1 MNSSRLKRTGA
12 TGIILAL
19 VAMVLTAARPL
30 VAATTDMTISVAK
43 PGIHVSPNLW
53 GIFFEEIN
61 FAGQGGLYAQLV
73 KNGTFK
79 WIDTQNHPAGWT
91 LAMKGQHQASLWVDS
106 NHALNKINPLAARVT
121 VYYTTPAGA
130 VKLVNSGY
138 WGMNFKKG
146 RTYKLSFY
154 ARKSASM
161 GGSVTAELLGK
172 KGKVLGS
179 KVISGISGK
188 WTNYHA
194 VLKSDGSYP
203 EGKLAFVPTGHGSLY
218 LNIVNLFP
226 AKTWRGLPL
235 RPQLARMLAALH
247 PSFVRFPGGNYIEGN
262 SLAEGFLWQ
271 KTIGPLADRPG
282 HWNPWGYW
290 VTDGLGYLEF
300 LEMCQEMHA
309 KPLFGFNCGISLG
322 ANDVVPMDQMEPW
335 VKSAI
340 DSIKFADAPADT
352 RWGALRA
359 KYGHPAPF
367 HLNRM
372 EIGNEDW
379 WNLTNHYPPRYK
391 VIYNGLMAQF
401 PHLKT
406 IYTGR
411 AHLSKAPIYMVD
423 DHYYNSPSW
432 FWANRHLYDHR
443 SRTGPKVFVGEY
455 AVTHNC
461 GTGNLRAALSEAAFM
476 GGLERNSDIVR
487 IASYAPL
494 FVNVQ
499 GSQWHPDMIRFDSSR
514 ACGTVS
520 YYVQQMYSDNRP
532 TRMLPMQ
539 VTHRPVN
546 AVKASTGGVGIGLG
560 AWNTQSEFRNISVT
574 AGGKTLYQSNFA
586 NGSADWKAAK
596 GQWAVQNGV
605 YQQTGS
611 GINLMTVL
619 QNHQFPANY
628 TLNVQARKLGG
639 AEGFLIVFNVRGLHH
654 YVWWNVGGWGDTA
667 TGFEHTNGTQR
678 SGLGWNSGFKVQ
690 AGRWYDIRLVIHG
703 QRFTGYVNGRKIQ
716 TESLSHSGVR
726 FSATAGINVP
736 QKTVIVKVVN
746 GTHRAVSAVINLRS
760 APALAS
766 QGTAITLTAA
776 SGAAVNSLSDPDHVV
791 PHSVPLNVT
800 GTKLQYTFPARSF
813 VILRIP
819 EQ

>member
-1 MNSSRLKRTGA
+1 MRETLFKRIGVWCVVQA
-12 TGIILAL
+12 IIAMAL
-19 VAMVLTAARPL
+19 FGGKPV
-30 VAATTDMTISVAK
+30 VAATTDMTINVAK

-61 FAGQGGLYAQLV
+61 YAGQGGLYAQLV

-79 WIDTQNHPAGWT
+79 WIDNQNHPAGWT
-91 LAMKGQHQASLWVDS
+91 LSNAPGGNAVLWVDS
-106 NHALNKINPLAARVT
+106 NHALNKYNPLAARLT
-121 VYYTTPAGA
+121 VRYGSKPGA
-130 VKLVNSGY
+130 VELVNSGY

-146 RTYKLSFY
+146 RSYKLSFF
-154 ARKSASM
+154 ARKSPGM
-161 GGSVTAELLGK
+161 GGSVTAELLGAN
-172 KGKVLGS
+172 GTVLGS
-179 KVISGISGK
+179 KVIDGISGT
-188 WTNYHA
+188 WANFHA
-194 VLKSDGSYP
+194 VLKSDGTDAS
-203 EGKLAFVPTGHGSLY
+203 GRLAFVPTGHGSLY

-226 AKTWRGLPL
+226 SKTWRGLPL

-271 KTIGPLADRPG
+271 KTIGPLAIRPG

-300 LEMCQEMHA
+300 LEMCQELHA

-322 ANDVVPMDQMEPW
+322 ATDVVPMDQMQPW

-352 RWGALRA
+352 KWGELRA

-367 HLNRM
+367 HLNRI

-379 WNLTNHYPPRYK
+379 WNLAQYYPARYK
-391 VIYNGLMAQF
+391 AIYDGLIAHF

-406 IYTGR
+406 IYTGF

-423 DHYYNSPSW
+423 DHYYNTPSW

-461 GTGNLRAALSEAAFM
+461 GTGNLRAALAEAAFM

-539 VTHRPVN
+539 ISHRPTN
-546 AVKASTGGVGIGLG
+546 AVKPTTSGVEIGLG
-560 AWNTQSEFRNISVT
+560 AWNTQSEFKNISVT
-574 AGGKTLYQSNFA
+574 AGGKTLYRSNFA
-586 NGSADWKAAK
+586 NGSSGWKPIR
-596 GQWAVQNGV
+596 GQWAVRDGT
-605 YQQTGS
+605 YQQTG
-611 GINLMTVL
+611 GGENLMTVL
-619 QNHQFPANY
+619 ASHKFPSQY

-639 AEGFLIVFNVRGLHH
+639 AEGFLIAFNITGRHH
-654 YVWWNVGGWGDTA
+654 YVWWNIGGWGDTSTA
-667 TGFEHTNGTQR
+667 FEHTHGTQR
-678 SGLGWNSGFKVQ
+678 SGLGWHSGFKVQ
-690 AGRWYDIRLVIHG
+690 PGRWYDIRIVVNG
-703 QRFTGYVNGRKIQ
+703 DSFTGYINGRKLQ
-716 TESLSHSGVR
+716 SESLSHAGVR
-726 FSATAGINVP
+726 FSAIAGINVP
-736 QKTVIVKVVN
+736 EKTVIVKVIN
-746 GTHRAVSAVINLRS
+746 GTHNAVPAVIDLRG
-760 APALAS
+760 APALAN

-776 SGAAVNSLSDPDHVV
+776 SGSAVNSLSDPDHVV
-791 PHSVPLNVT
+791 PHAMPLNIT
-800 GTKLQYTFPARSF
+800 GTTLHYTFPARSF

>member
-1 MNSSRLKRTGA
+1 MRSSLLKRIGA
-12 TGIILAL
+12 MGMILSL
-19 VAMVLTAARPL
+19 VAMVLTVGRPL
-30 VAATTDMTISVAK
+30 LAATTNMTINVDK

-53 GIFFEEIN
+53 GIFFEEVN
-61 FAGQGGLYAQLV
+61 YAGQGGLYAQLV

-79 WIDTQNHPAGWT
+79 WIDNQNHPAGWT
-91 LAMKGQHQASLWVDS
+91 LAMQGPRQASLWVDS

-121 VYYTTPAGA
+121 VYYATPVGA

-138 WGMNFKKG
+138 WGMNFRKG
-146 RTYKLSFY
+146 RSYKLSFY
-154 ARKSASM
+154 ARKSAGM
-161 GGSVTAELLGK
+161 GGRATAELLGTN
-172 KGKVLGS
+172 GTVLAR

-188 WTNYHA
+188 WTNFHA
-194 VLKSDGSYP
+194 ILKSDGSDP
-203 EGKLAFVPTGHGSLY
+203 QGKLAFVPTGHGSLY

-290 VTDGLGYLEF
+290 VTDGLGYMEF

-340 DSIKFADAPADT
+340 DSVKFADAPADT
-352 RWGALRA
+352 KWGALRA
-359 KYGHPAPF
+359 KYGHPVPF
-367 HLNRM
+367 HLNRI

-379 WNLTNHYPPRYK
+379 WNLTNYYPPRYK
-391 VIYNGLMAQF
+391 VIYNGLLAKF

-461 GTGNLRAALSEAAFM
+461 GTGNLRAALAEAAFM

-487 IASYAPL
+487 MASYAPL

-539 VTHRPVN
+539 VTHRPTN
-546 AVKASTGGVGIGLG
+546 AVKAAATGVGIGLG
-560 AWNTQSEFRNISVT
+560 AWNTQSEFRNILVT
-574 AGGKTLYQSNFA
+574 AGGKTLYRSNFT
-586 NGSADWKAAK
+586 NGSAGWKPQA
-596 GQWAVQNGV
+596 GQWSVRNGV

-619 QNHQFPANY
+619 RNHQFPTDY

-639 AEGFLIVFNVRGLHH
+639 AEGFLIVFNVQGLHH
-654 YVWWNVGGWGDTA
+654 YVWWNIGGWGDTA
-667 TGFEHTNGTQR
+667 TAFEHTNGTQR
-678 SGLGWNSGFKVQ
+678 SGLGWHSGFKVQ
-690 AGRWYDIRLVIHG
+690 PGRWYKIRLVVRGDH
-703 QRFTGYVNGRKIQ
+703 FTGYINGQKIQ
-716 TESLSHSGVR
+716 SESLMHSGVR
-726 FSATAGINVP
+726 FSAIAGINVP
-736 QKTVIVKVVN
+736 QKMVIVKLIN
-746 GTHRAVSAVINLRS
+746 GTHSAVSAIINLHG
-760 APALAS
+760 APALAAR
-766 QGTAITLTAA
+766 GTAITLTATNG
-776 SGAAVNSLSDPDHVV
+776 SAVNSLSDPHHVV
-791 PHSVPLNVT
+791 PHSVPVNIT
-800 GTKLQYTFPARSF
+800 GTTLQYTFPARSF